1 MPVLL
6 PILKPVEFDLHF
18 SQGVSISHE
27 DNEDC
32 DSSHLTMHGD
42 CPCGIPWNPSPDF
55 HWISRLASRP
65 CMELVQ
71 PLASGWSHLVI
82 QALSKHAWNEM
93 AYSGRLKFTMAP
105 CYAKGFFGCVE
116 CREGQSGPGTRGQRW
131 LASAFLGWNICS
143 SFTISV
149 TTCSCMGVPGPG
161 QLGHKAE
168 PVGESFGLQLG
179 DLGRRVIGRPGRA
192 APHRHGPRCFRQCGY
207 GMKNGC
213 DLRKINLHKLQ
224 NLLKIAEWKRQISQ
238 GWNGRS
244 AHRNGL

>member
-1 MPVLL
+1 MICHARGFAHL
-6 PILKPVEFDLHF
+6 ETCGNDLHF

-93 AYSGRLKFTMAP
+93 AYSGRLKFRFGNCKTENWSVSKTPRGWSPHAFISP
-105 CYAKGFFGCVE
+105 NFPAKQLL
-116 CREGQSGPGTRGQRW
+116 RLSAMNPRKALLGPQPLITNVG
-131 LASAFLGWNICS
+131 LSHEF
-143 SFTISV
+143 
-149 TTCSCMGVPGPG
+149 GVP
-161 QLGHKAE
+161 
-168 PVGESFGLQLG
+168 
-179 DLGRRVIGRPGRA
+179 
-192 APHRHGPRCFRQCGY
+192 
-207 GMKNGC
+207 
-213 DLRKINLHKLQ
+213 
-224 NLLKIAEWKRQISQ
+224 
-238 GWNGRS
+238 
-244 AHRNGL
+244 